1 MTQTVTIDGP
11 APLTGTFFEAATP
24 RAVAVLN
31 GATGVPHRF
40 YRHFAAW
47 LAETQD
53 VSCLIYD
60 YRDFGASAR
69 GPVRDVTASMLDWG
83 LSDTQVA
90 RDWLEA
96 RANGLPVWLMG
107 HSLGGL
113 MLARHQRT
121 KDVARVITVCTGP
134 VHTTDH
140 PWPFQATVRALW
152 FVVGP
157 LSTASFGYVPKQV
170 SGLGSDI
177 PGPVFKQW
185 KRWCTTRGYPAKDP
199 CIPAAPIAAFSCPVR
214 TVSLSDD
221 TSVPPSAVAR
231 MTELYPGTETEH
243 LALTPQE
250 FGLKKVGHIDAF
262 RPENAKLWPAL
273 IA

>member
-11 APLTGTFFEAATP
+11 APLTGTFFAADAP

-47 LAETQD
+47 LAETQN

-60 YRDFGASAR
+60 YRDFATSAR
-69 GPVRDVTASMLDWG
+69 GHVKKVTATMLDWG
-83 LSDTQVA
+83 LHDTQAA
-90 RDWLEA
+90 RDWVSA
-96 RANGLPVWLMG
+96 RAEGLPIWVMG

-113 MLARHQRT
+113 LLARHKRT
-121 KDVARVITVCTGP
+121 NEIARVITVCSGP

-140 PWPFQATVRALW
+140 PWPYQAMVRALW
-152 FVVGP
+152 FGVGP
-157 LSTASFGYVPKQV
+157 ISVATFGYVPARL
-170 SGLGSDI
+170 SGLGTDI

-185 KRWCTTRGYPAKDP
+185 KRWCTTHGFFAADASV
-199 CIPAAPIAAFSCPVR
+199 PAAPEAALTCPIR
-214 TVSLSDD
+214 MVSLSDD
-221 TSVPPSAVAR
+221 QSVPPNAVAR
-231 MTELYPGTETEH
+231 LADLYPGSPTQH
-243 LALTPQE
+243 VVLNPND
-250 FGLKKVGHIDAF
+250 FGLTKVGHTDAF
-262 RPENAKLWPAL
+262 RRQNAALWPAL